1 MALAYSFCCST
12 ERKDSETEAIKDII
26 ADSITV
32 EKMMQL
38 YSLLDQY
45 KKGRVWMDIYCQV
58 DWNNGCR
65 GIWRIWITTWSM
77 LMELKAVTEAL
88 CYHREKQHKRAT
100 CIIVSDSMSIFQNIQ
115 KENLYMA
122 WMSSVSGSCLRRL
135 ILVFYPIHADV
146 NNERAD
152 NLTEKAI
159 IDNNHTLDPA
169 TVIQCVTQ
177 QLVNFRPESTSYT
190 LSFWKTRGFSSEVQL
205 VIEGGVGCG
214 AFLPA
219 RFLTTPLNIEQV
231 NWRSSVND

>member
-1 MALAYSFCCST
+1 
-12 ERKDSETEAIKDII
+12 
-26 ADSITV
+26 
-32 EKMMQL
+32 
-38 YSLLDQY
+38 
-45 KKGRVWMDIYCQV
+45 MDIYCQV

-152 NLTEKAI
+152 NLTERAI
-159 IDNNHTLDPA
+159 IDNNHMLDSS

-190 LSFWKTRGFSSEVQL
+190 LSFWRTRDFSSEVQL
-205 VIEGGVGCG
+205 MMEPDLEGGVGCR
-214 AFLPA
+214 AFSPA
-219 RFLTTPLNIEQV
+219 RFLTTPPNIEQV
-231 NWRSSVND
+231 NWRSSVKD

>member
-1 MALAYSFCCST
+1 
-12 ERKDSETEAIKDII
+12 
-26 ADSITV
+26 
-32 EKMMQL
+32 
-38 YSLLDQY
+38 
-45 KKGRVWMDIYCQV
+45 
-58 DWNNGCR
+58 
-65 GIWRIWITTWSM
+65 M

-190 LSFWKTRGFSSEVQL
+190 LSF
-205 VIEGGVGCG
+205 
-214 AFLPA
+214 
-219 RFLTTPLNIEQV
+219 
-231 NWRSSVND
+231 

>member
-1 MALAYSFCCST
+1 
-12 ERKDSETEAIKDII
+12 
-26 ADSITV
+26 
-32 EKMMQL
+32 
-38 YSLLDQY
+38 
-45 KKGRVWMDIYCQV
+45 MDIYCQV

-135 ILVFYPIHADV
+135 ILVFYLRHADV
-146 NNERAD
+146 KGNGRAD

-159 IDNNHTLDPA
+159 IDYNHTLDPA